1 MHGNL
6 IVGLRRLRNE
16 EQNSGANK
24 ILMYCLED
32 YNYALPAQL
41 IAQEPALKRD
51 QSSLLY
57 IKRSTGEI
65 ADYRFFDLPSL
76 LGEGDL
82 LVVND
87 AEVVPARLYGQ
98 KETGGRVE
106 ILVLEHPVRPHKS
119 GQDLRWCLV
128 KTSKRPKLGSSILF
142 PDGLIGIVKGLGANG
157 RVHIKFEGK
166 HTLNYVLKKKG
177 CLPLPPYIKRDNN
190 DRRLYT
196 DRERYQTIFSCFS
209 GAVAAPTAGL
219 HFTHDLLKALQ
230 SMGVDIVSI
239 TLLVKYDTFMPVRVK
254 DIREHQ
260 LGGES
265 YFIGHD
271 AANSI
276 ERAKAEGRRIIAVG
290 TTVVR
295 TLEAIWKRKGKI
307 MADSGTTDL
316 FIYPGFN
323 FQVIDA
329 LITNFH
335 LPRSTLL
342 FLVAAFAGLD
352 LIMRAYRWAIEGR
365 YRFYSYGD
373 AMLIT

>member
-1 MHGNL
+1 
-6 IVGLRRLRNE
+6 
-16 EQNSGANK
+16 
-24 ILMYCLED
+24 MYCLED
-32 YNYALPAQL
+32 YNYDLPAQL

-51 QSSLLY
+51 ESRLLCV
-57 IKRSTGEI
+57 KRSTGEI
-65 ADYRFFDLPSL
+65 ADYCFFDLPSL
-76 LGEGDL
+76 LGDGDL

-87 AEVVPARLYGQ
+87 AKVAPARLYGQ

-106 ILVLEHPVRPHKS
+106 ILVLEHPVRPPKS
-119 GQDLRWCLV
+119 GQDIRWCLL
-128 KTSKRPKLGSSILF
+128 KTSKRPKIGSSILF

-157 RVHIKFEGK
+157 RVQLKFEGR
-166 HTLNYVLKKKG
+166 HTLTYVLKKRG

-190 DRRLYT
+190 DRRLDM

-219 HFTHDLLKALQ
+219 HFTHDLLKILQ
-230 SMGVDIVSI
+230 SLGVDIVSI
-239 TLLVKYDTFMPVRVK
+239 TLMVGYDTFTPVRAK
-254 DIREHQ
+254 DIRQHH
-260 LGGES
+260 LGRES
-265 YFIGHD
+265 YFVGCG

-276 ERAKAEGRRIIAVG
+276 ERAKAEGRRVIAVG

-295 TLEAIWKRKGKI
+295 TLETIWKRRGEI
-307 MADSGTTDL
+307 VADSGTTDL
-316 FIYPGFN
+316 LIYPGFN

-342 FLVAAFAGLD
+342 FLVAAFGGLD
-352 LIMRAYRWAIEGR
+352 LTIRAYRWAMESG

-373 AMLIT
+373 AMMII